1 MKDRF
6 HIYPLGRLGS
16 KMLLGFL
23 VVVASL
29 SLLGVLTFQRMMAA
43 RSSAEEAAARFDAVL
58 LMQEFTG
65 ALAAQTHSRYELF
78 YEERESEIADF
89 QKAAGQRQENLDSL
103 RAFAETPQE
112 QEWLA
117 RLVADTDRLDSLFM
131 EEMVP
136 AWRTGNDQALAALEA
151 EVDTL
156 LFSVNETSGLLAADY
171 QSRNLDS
178 RQAAD
183 LAVREARSYLIFAT
197 LAGLSLSLIFAI
209 ITTRRLTRPI
219 EELKEAALAMA
230 TGDFKRRAAI
240 ASADEIA
247 ELGEAFNRMADAIQH
262 KLGQMTRLS
271 DIALSIS
278 SELDWEQTFDV
289 VMEKGIELTGSQAA
303 AIALYDEER
312 HEFDEIYTRGLSDRF
327 IANMSFRPGGLA
339 DEVLSG
345 EQAVFSDDVS
355 SAHGLSRLA
364 REEGISAFVCL
375 PLKVRQK
382 KLGVLYIYSKEME
395 AYAREELAVLSI
407 LSSQAAVAIQNASM
421 FKQSRKE
428 AVSDGLTGLYNQRY
442 FYKRLKEEVERS
454 SRTNKPVSVIFA
466 DLDRFK
472 SFNDLNGHAC
482 GDKALREVG
491 RIISESKRAIDIAAR
506 YGGEEFALVLPETDC
521 RGAQIIAH
529 RIRRR
534 VAGFVFNTKSGSTPP
549 LTISIGVASYPADAG
564 SASDL
569 VEKADWSMYYGKR
582 QGGNRVTLFHEEADG
597 FEHVS
602 MEDLVREELHLA
614 AVQTMAASVDERGS
628 YSQRHAESVARL
640 ASGIATRMG
649 LSEEEIH
656 RLRVAGLLHD
666 IGLVSVPEEIIN
678 KTGRLEPEE
687 WNRIKEHPETGEAIL
702 RHISSFQDFLPLVRH
717 HHEHF
722 DGAGYPDGLA
732 GEKIP
737 VGARI
742 LSVADAFQAM
752 MSDRPYRKAMTAEQ
766 ALRELKLARGRQF
779 DPAVVDAFIA
789 TYKLRPAHAP

>member
-1 MKDRF
+1 MNVRF

-23 VVVASL
+23 VVVAIL
-29 SLLGVLTFQRMMAA
+29 SLMGVLTFQSMMTA
-43 RSSAEEAAARFDAVL
+43 RSSAEEAAVRFDAVL

-78 YEERESEIADF
+78 YEGRESEIDAF
-89 QKAAGQRQENLDSL
+89 REAGRERRETLDSL
-103 RAFAETPQE
+103 KAFAETPQE

-117 RLVADTDRLDSLFM
+117 LLAADTARLDELFM

-136 AWRTGNDQALAALEA
+136 AWRAGDRAALETLEIEA
-151 EVDTL
+151 DTL
-156 LFSVNETSGLLAADY
+156 LFSVNEASALLAADY
-171 QSRNLDS
+171 QSRNSDS
-178 RQAAD
+178 RQEAD
-183 LAVREARSYLIFAT
+183 LAVREARNYLVFAT
-197 LAGLSLSLIFAI
+197 LAGIGFSLIFAFL
-209 ITTRRLTRPI
+209 TTRRLTRPI
-219 EELKEAALAMA
+219 GELKNAALAMA
-230 TGDFKRRAAI
+230 TGDFQQRAAI
-240 ASADEIA
+240 TSADEVA

-262 KLGQMTRLS
+262 KLGQLTRLS

-278 SELDWEQTFDV
+278 SELDWEQTLDV
-289 VMEKGIELTGSQAA
+289 VMEKGVELTGSQAA

-312 HEFDEIYTRGLSDRF
+312 QEFDDIYTRGLSDRF

-345 EQAVFSDDVS
+345 EQAVFSDDVG
-355 SAHGLSRLA
+355 SAHGLSRLV
-364 REEGISAFVCL
+364 REEGITAFVCL

-395 AYAREELAVLSI
+395 TYVREELAVLSI
-407 LSSQAAVAIQNASM
+407 LSSQAAVAIQNARM
-421 FKQSRKE
+421 FRQSRKE

-454 SRTNKPVSVIFA
+454 SRSDKPVSVIFC

-472 SFNDLNGHAC
+472 SFNDLNGHAY

-491 RIISESKRAIDIAAR
+491 RIIAESKRGIDIAAR

-534 VAGFVFNTKSGSTPP
+534 VAGFVFDTKSSSTPP
-549 LTISIGVASYPADAG
+549 LTISVGVASYPADAN
-564 SASDL
+564 SARDL

-582 QGGNRVTLFHEEADG
+582 QGGNRVTLFYEESND
-597 FEHVS
+597 FERTS
-602 MEDLVREELHLA
+602 MDDLVREELHLA

-640 ASGIATRMG
+640 AAGIASRMG
-649 LSEEEIH
+649 LSDDEAH

-666 IGLVSVPEEIIN
+666 IGLVSVPEDIIN

-687 WNRIKEHPETGEAIL
+687 WSRIKEHPEISEAIL
-702 RHISSFQDFLPLVRH
+702 RHIASFQDFLPLVRH
-717 HHEHF
+717 HHEHY
-722 DGAGYPDGLA
+722 DGAGYPDGLT
-732 GEKIP
+732 GDQIP
-737 VGARI
+737 VGSRI
-742 LSVADAFQAM
+742 LAVADAFQAM
-752 MSDRPYRKAMTAEQ
+752 TSDRPYRKAMTPTQ
-766 ALRELKLARGRQF
+766 ALKELKLARGRQF

-789 TYKLRPAHAP
+789 LYAPRHAPAP